1 MNDTRI
7 SNRWAA
13 ALFGLCALAL
23 ISCGG
28 GVGSGGSGL
37 ASSASGTV
45 SGFGSVI
52 VDGARFDDSSAPT
65 LREDEPGRNTIT
77 SAALGHQLTVDYDLD
92 GVATGVRIDPT
103 VVGAV
108 TRVGSAGNI
117 VVLGQAVSVNTDP
130 LRGPVTQFDG
140 GLAGL
145 ASVKLGQALEV
156 HGVLVGSKS
165 DYTVQAT
172 RIVLLSALPTFVKA
186 TGIASALG
194 PNRFTLAGLQ
204 VDTTGATVLPSGG
217 QVMAGQPVSV
227 LAAQHAASPSIEPL
241 RLVVSQVRIGKSG
254 AEGESRA
261 IGGVIDSID
270 LANKIFYLGGV
281 KVGYSGA
288 ALSPAT
294 ADLVN
299 GLYVRAK
306 GRVAVD
312 GTLQA
317 SSIVV
322 RDGRD
327 SPEAELK
334 GNITGFNAASK
345 TFVVRE
351 TAVDAS
357 TATLESCPATGL
369 ANGLYVQVE
378 GALGSNGLIAKK
390 VQCTAESAGATV
402 ERVGVAGTVD
412 AAASSFVLTPAS
424 GPTQKVRWT
433 TNTFFSNTTA
443 GALPGLKV
451 QVQGKLVD
459 GVLVAQKIE
468 PN

>member
-1 MNDTRI
+1 MNDTRT
-7 SNRWAA
+7 SNRWTA
-13 ALFGLCALAL
+13 ALLALCALA
-23 ISCGG
+23 IASCGG

-52 VDGARFDDSSAPT
+52 VDGTRFDDSSVPT
-65 LREDEPGRNTIT
+65 VREDEPGRNAIT
-77 SAALGHQLTVDYDLD
+77 SAALGQQLTVDYDLD
-92 GVATGVRIDPT
+92 GVTTGVRVDPT
-103 VVGAV
+103 VVGMV
-108 TRVGSAGNI
+108 TRVGNAGSI
-117 VVLGQAVSVNTDP
+117 VVLGQTVAVNTDP
-130 LRGPVTQFDG
+130 LRGPITQFGG
-140 GLAGL
+140 GLTGL
-145 ASVKLGQALEV
+145 ASVKPGQALEV
-156 HGVLVGSKS
+156 HGVLVGGNA

-172 RIVLLSALPTFVKA
+172 RIVLLGSLPTFVKA

-204 VDTTGATVLPSGG
+204 VDTTGATVLPAGI
-217 QVMAGQPVSV
+217 QVMAGQMVSV
-227 LAAQHAASPSIEPL
+227 LAARDAASPAIDPL
-241 RLVVSQVRIGKSG
+241 RLSVLQVRIGKLG
-254 AEGESRA
+254 AEGESRTL
-261 IGGVIDSID
+261 GGVIDSID
-270 LANKIFYLGGV
+270 LAAKIFRLGGV

-288 ALSPAT
+288 ALSPAS
-294 ADLVN
+294 ANLAN
-299 GLYVRAK
+299 GLYVRVK

-317 SSIVV
+317 SSVAV

-357 TATLESCPATGL
+357 AATLESCPAAGL
-369 ANGLYVQVE
+369 ANGLFVEVE
-378 GALGSNGLIAKK
+378 GALGSNGVVAKK
-390 VQCTAESAGATV
+390 VQCTAESAGVTV
-402 ERVGVAGTVD
+402 ERVGVADTVD
-412 AAASSFVLTPAS
+412 TAASSFSLTPA
-424 GPTQKVRWT
+424 GGAAVKVRWT
-433 TNTFFSNTTA
+433 TNTFFSNITA
-443 GALPGLKV
+443 ATLAGQKV